1 MARTIKLTASM
12 IRAYKSCPK
21 LFQFQYIDMLK
32 PVARS
37 EALEVGS
44 SYHDHVERILKR
56 EERPRSVDLPGI
68 MADAFD
74 RFIPWKDWNIADVE
88 KEFQIHES
96 YGLWMVGKIDAICA
110 DGTPIEHKTTRDAID
125 EKYVNKLAWDDQVSY
140 YLLALSKKRNSPV
153 TRTIYTA
160 CQKPTIRLKQNE
172 TEEQYLE
179 RMREWYDE
187 TKVRTF
193 TVVRTAKE
201 LEDKEREVRDIAREI
216 RNRRHWYRNPSHCSI
231 VGCAFSSICL
241 DYDPEMLMGFERK
254 ERMSE
259 ELCNF

>member
-1 MARTIKLTASM
+1 
-12 IRAYKSCPK
+12 
-21 LFQFQYIDMLK
+21 
-32 PVARS
+32 
-37 EALEVGS
+37 
-44 SYHDHVERILKR
+44 
-56 EERPRSVDLPGI
+56 
-68 MADAFD
+68 
-74 RFIPWKDWNIADVE
+74 
-88 KEFQIHES
+88 
-96 YGLWMVGKIDAICA
+96 
-110 DGTPIEHKTTRDAID
+110 
-125 EKYVNKLAWDDQVSY
+125 
-140 YLLALSKKRNSPV
+140 
-153 TRTIYTA
+153 
-160 CQKPTIRLKQNE
+160 
-172 TEEQYLE
+172 
-179 RMREWYDE
+179 MREWYDE